1 MSNSYISDLSS
12 QIQTYIVDKDYES
25 INGLLDSSLNII
37 LNNINS
43 SSSYSLTTEEQNI
56 LSDANTFKIFLQ
68 NQNKL
73 QSSKLMSVLASV
85 PDDMDG
91 VVDDY
96 LNIKNESSL
105 AKEQNKTTTK
115 TFVEKYLYI
124 IIKIIFFMVVI
135 ILLFYSFFN
144 DNSGNKS
151 MNPFS
156 NLINFNNIK
165 NLFNR
170 ENTVVAQ
177 KPPQAPKVNKPISS
191 VDETITM
198 PASNNT
204 LFPIKNTSN
213 TPVINTK
220 N

>member
-12 QIQTYIVDKDYES
+12 QIINFIEEKDYES
-25 INGLLDSSLNII
+25 INILLDES
-37 LNNINS
+37 LNNINNNS
-43 SSSYSLTTEEQNI
+43 SLSPEEQNL

-68 NQNKL
+68 NKNKL

-91 VVDDY
+91 VVDNY

-144 DNSGNKS
+144 ENSGNKS

-170 ENTVVAQ
+170 ENTVIAQ
-177 KPPQAPKVNKPISS
+177 KPASQVPKVNKPISS
-191 VDETITM
+191 VNETITM

>member
-12 QIQTYIVDKDYES
+12 QIINFIEEKDYES
-25 INGLLDSSLNII
+25 INNLLDVSLNDISDNSSL
-37 LNNINS
+37 
-43 SSSYSLTTEEQNI
+43 SLEDKNL

-68 NQNKL
+68 NKNKL

-91 VVDDY
+91 VVDNY

-144 DNSGNKS
+144 ENSGNKS

-177 KPPQAPKVNKPISS
+177 KPPPQVPKVNKPISS
-191 VDETITM
+191 VNETITM
-198 PASNNT
+198 PSSNNT

>member
-12 QIQTYIVDKDYES
+12 QIINFIEEKDYES
-25 INGLLDSSLNII
+25 INILLDDSLNDISDNSSL
-37 LNNINS
+37 
-43 SSSYSLTTEEQNI
+43 SLEDQNL

-68 NQNKL
+68 NKNKL

-91 VVDDY
+91 VVDNY

-144 DNSGNKS
+144 ENSGNKS

-177 KPPQAPKVNKPISS
+177 KPPPQVPKVNKPISS
-191 VDETITM
+191 VNETITM
-198 PASNNT
+198 PSSNNT

>member
-1 MSNSYISDLSS
+1 
-12 QIQTYIVDKDYES
+12 
-25 INGLLDSSLNII
+25 
-37 LNNINS
+37 
-43 SSSYSLTTEEQNI
+43 
-56 LSDANTFKIFLQ
+56 
-68 NQNKL
+68 
-73 QSSKLMSVLASV
+73 MSVLASV

-91 VVDDY
+91 VVDNY
-96 LNIKNESSL
+96 LNVKNESSL

-151 MNPFS
+151 INPFS

-177 KPPQAPKVNKPISS
+177 KPPPQVPKVNKPISS
-191 VDETITM
+191 VNETITM
-198 PASNNT
+198 PSSNNT

>member
-1 MSNSYISDLSS
+1 MSTSYISDLSS
-12 QIQTYIVDKDYES
+12 QIITYIGEKDYES
-25 INGLLDSSLNII
+25 VNILLDES
-37 LNNINS
+37 LNNISNTS
-43 SSSYSLTTEEQNI
+43 SLTQEDQNL

-68 NQNKL
+68 NKNKL

-91 VVDDY
+91 VVDNY

-105 AKEQNKTTTK
+105 ANEQNKTTTK

-144 DNSGNKS
+144 DSSSKKNVNI
-151 MNPFS
+151 FS
-156 NLINFNNIK
+156 NLFNFNNFK

-170 ENTVVAQ
+170 ENTIVSQ
-177 KPPQAPKVNKPISS
+177 KPPPQAPKVNKPISS
-191 VDETITM
+191 VNETITM

-204 LFPIKNTSN
+204 LFPIKNNSN

>member
-12 QIQTYIVDKDYES
+12 QIINFIEEKDYES
-25 INGLLDSSLNII
+25 INILLDDS
-37 LNNINS
+37 LNNIINNS
-43 SSSYSLTTEEQNI
+43 SLTTEEQNL
-56 LSDANTFKIFLQ
+56 LSDANTLKIFLQ

-91 VVDDY
+91 VVNNY
-96 LNIKNESSL
+96 LDIKNESSL

-144 DNSGNKS
+144 ENSGNES

-177 KPPQAPKVNKPISS
+177 KPPPQVPKVNKPISS

-198 PASNNT
+198 PASKNT

>member
-12 QIQTYIVDKDYES
+12 QIINFIEEKDYES
-25 INGLLDSSLNII
+25 INILLDES
-37 LNNINS
+37 LNNINNNS
-43 SSSYSLTTEEQNI
+43 SLTTEEQNL

-68 NQNKL
+68 NKNKL

-91 VVDDY
+91 VVDNY

-144 DNSGNKS
+144 ENSGNKS

-170 ENTVVAQ
+170 ENTVIAQ
-177 KPPQAPKVNKPISS
+177 KPASQVPKVNKPISS
-191 VDETITM
+191 VNETITM
-198 PASNNT
+198 PSSNNT